1 MLALPATSI
10 TSNGIHRCDAFS
22 LMSALAAGSVDAI
35 ITDMPYGTTTCAW
48 DAVVDL
54 PTWWRLCK
62 RVIKPGGAIVTTA
75 SQPYTSVLVCS
86 NLAMF
91 RYEWMWEKSTPTGF
105 LDANKRP
112 LKAHENILIF
122 CDVLPIYN
130 PQKWNIDPI
139 FIDRRKTLNLRS
151 DHDTVYGE
159 HRGSQRTADDGSRY
173 PITVLHFA
181 TVRETNQHPTE
192 KPVPLYEYLI
202 RTYTNT
208 DDLIL
213 DPFAGS
219 GTTLV
224 AAQNT
229 GRRFIGC
236 DITTKYVETARHRL
250 ETSTLPLPFFEAS

>member
-35 ITDMPYGTTTCAW
+35 ITDMPYGTTACAW

-75 SQPYTSVLVCS
+75 SQPYTSVLACS

-91 RYEWMWEKSTPTGF
+91 RYEWIWEKQNPTGF
-105 LDANKRP
+105 LNASNTP
-112 LKAHENILIF
+112 LKAHENVLVF
-122 CDVLPIYN
+122 CDRQSPYN
-130 PQKWNIDPI
+130 PQGLVKVYIDNRRKSKSGKGVYGSLGSEHAIQELGNYPRSI
-139 FIDRRKTLNLRS
+139 LKIDR
-151 DHDTVYGE
+151 V
-159 HRGSQRTADDGSRY
+159 
-173 PITVLHFA
+173 
-181 TVRETNQHPTE
+181 TNNQVHPTE
-192 KPVPLYEYLI
+192 KPVALFEYLI